1 MPQDL
6 IFAPMGVMA
15 TLTFTVL
22 CLIPLRRFRA
32 GAQGLI
38 TADDFRYGE
47 SAAVPPDV
55 SIPNR
60 NYMNLLEAPTLFF
73 PVCLMFYVTNRV
85 GLAVLVV
92 AWVYVALR
100 AVHTLIHVSYNNVRH
115 RLIVFAASNLVLGA
129 LWAMFFLLRA

>member
-100 AVHTLIHVSYNNVRH
+100 AVHTLIHVSYNNVMH